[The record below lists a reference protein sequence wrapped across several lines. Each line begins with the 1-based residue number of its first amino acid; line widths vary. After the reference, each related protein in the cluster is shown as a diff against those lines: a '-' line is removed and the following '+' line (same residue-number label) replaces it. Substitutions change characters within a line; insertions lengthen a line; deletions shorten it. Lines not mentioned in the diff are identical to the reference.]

1 MSSFIVPEPYTSESA
16 DIKRDEDK
24 RLRSPPSFFIAQ
36 TQALSL
42 AAGYFNDDRLRP
54 GIMRMVAAKHRH
66 RIHGALFGQV
76 MAAFEFCLKD
86 YIAQLVDKTD
96 MYDEAIQRS
105 DWIAIDKSRVLARR
119 DSTGGVGGI
128 LIHPLLGWHES
139 DRVNERYKGLFDHAI
154 FDSREELLTIDR
166 LWILRHSVAHNA
178 GFVTA
183 HDAYRLQAPSL
194 SERAV
199 RIDEEFLGQAVEF
212 LRTVVRRMGN
222 PIGTAVLRKWFAT
235 RAVGA
240 WEQDQAVYSALKLVT
255 TVRQARTDELPK
267 ITEAMYVKD
276 LQAAQAA
283 AGGAP

>member
-1 MSSFIVPEPYTSESA
+1 MSSFIIPEPYTSESA

-24 RLRSPPSFFIAQ
+24 RLRSPPSFFFAQ

-42 AAGYFNDDRLRP
+42 AARYFNDGRLRP
-54 GIMRMVAAKHRH
+54 QTMRMVAAKHRH

-86 YIAQLVDKTD
+86 YIAQLVDKSD
-96 MYDEAIQRS
+96 MYDDRIQTS

-139 DRVNERYKGLFDHAI
+139 DKVNERYKGLFDHPI
-154 FDSREELLTIDR
+154 FGSREELLNMDR

-183 HDAYRLQAPSL
+183 HDAYRLQAPRL

-199 RIDEEFLGQAVEF
+199 RIDEEFLRQAIDF
-212 LRTVVRRMGN
+212 LRAVVRRMGD

-235 RAVGA
+235 RAVGV
-240 WEQDQAVYSALKLVT
+240 WEQDQDVYTALKLVT
-255 TVRQARTDELPK
+255 TVRQARTDPLPK
-267 ITEAMYVKD
+267 ITEAMYARD
-276 LQAAQAA
+276 QAA
-283 AGGAP
+283 AAAAGAVA